1 MLTFI
6 KLKSCLQSLNSFSL
20 NSHPSPLIIHIKSIP
35 FSLGQLDFN
44 IQFLWVPSHVGIRG
58 NEYADSLAKS
68 SSNFISPSFSPI
80 PWSDFTPLLRHHIFN
95 LWSAYWHNLPANFAS
110 KYKSIVPNIINN
122 IWFKNVLLPRAFIVQ
137 FNRLRIGRI
146 SELIEVMDNFG
157 DNFDDGD
164 VDPAAEFLAREQTQ
178 LAGLEDDL
186 NTPNVPIGVTQ
197 TLSNGSGSSFEII
210 DSAENQLTNPVIENG
225 LTNGFTVTNSDDEK
239 KLVSPKKVYTSS
251 PIIAPKIEREEP
263 EKIKKWREEQKA
275 RLEEKDADEE
285 KKKEELRLVAKSE
298 LEEWY
303 KIHKEQIAKTKDVN
317 RESAINAEKQF
328 VAESDEIEPG
338 TEWDRI
344 SKLCDFNPK
353 SSRASKDV
361 TRMRSIILQ
370 LKQTPLKKPVSPAK

>member
-1 MLTFI
+1 
-6 KLKSCLQSLNSFSL
+6 
-20 NSHPSPLIIHIKSIP
+20 
-35 FSLGQLDFN
+35 
-44 IQFLWVPSHVGIRG
+44 
-58 NEYADSLAKS
+58 
-68 SSNFISPSFSPI
+68 
-80 PWSDFTPLLRHHIFN
+80 
-95 LWSAYWHNLPANFAS
+95 
-110 KYKSIVPNIINN
+110 
-122 IWFKNVLLPRAFIVQ
+122 
-137 FNRLRIGRI
+137 
-146 SELIEVMDNFG
+146 MDNFG
-157 DNFDDGD
+157 DNFDDSD

-197 TLSNGSGSSFEII
+197 TLSN
-210 DSAENQLTNPVIENG
+210 ENG
-225 LTNGFTVTNSDDEK
+225 LTNGFTATNSDDD
-239 KLVSPKKVYTSS
+239 TSS
-251 PIIAPKIEREEP
+251 PIIAPKVEREEP
-263 EKIKKWREEQKA
+263 EKIKKWREEQKT

-285 KKKEELRLVAKSE
+285 KKKEELRLVAKNE

-370 LKQTPLKKPVSPAK
+370 LKQTPLKKSVSPAK